1 MSGIVLAFNL
11 LVFLLACAGM
21 MGVFLGSHPAALLV
35 LLLVSL
41 PVTLLTTLFAWVGL
55 ARQTSV
61 RKSFAAAWR
70 RLPQWLA
77 VAFWLGMALI
87 LCGELA
93 LLVALRLA
101 DTAPAPWQHLPV
113 LAGSSAAAG
122 FLFAY
127 ALRNRH
133 PR

>member
-1 MSGIVLAFNL
+1 MSGIVLTVNL

-35 LLLVSL
+35 LLMVSL
-41 PVTLLTTLFAWVGL
+41 PVTLLTTVFAWVGL
-55 ARQTSV
+55 ARQSTA
-61 RKSFAAAWR
+61 RNAFAEAWQR
-70 RLPQWLA
+70 VPQWLA

-101 DTAPAPWQHLPV
+101 ETAPAPWQHLPV
-113 LAGSSAAAG
+113 LAGSSAAVAV
-122 FLFAY
+122 LFVY
-127 ALRNRH
+127 ALRNRRPH
-133 PR
+133 